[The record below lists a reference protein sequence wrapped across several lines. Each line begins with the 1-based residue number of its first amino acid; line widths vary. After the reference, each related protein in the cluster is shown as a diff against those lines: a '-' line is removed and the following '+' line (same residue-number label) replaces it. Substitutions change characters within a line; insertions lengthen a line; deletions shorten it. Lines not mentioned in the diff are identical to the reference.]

1 MSSRMG
7 GSIASIG
14 TLAKVLSREHTV
26 EVWTSDH
33 DSEYLDPAVSSV
45 CTVRMF
51 RLASKPF
58 FLAPGLLPAL
68 ISEGRKFDA
77 FNVFHFWTF
86 TGLVAGLILPFQQ
99 APSFIHTQGIFLPVA
114 LRHHRRRK
122 QVARLLGAARLLSR
136 FTAVI
141 ACNPVEVPAIRK
153 WGSPKT
159 IHVLRNPV
167 IPVPAER
174 GGLRGRLGLSEDVRV
189 VAYLNRFDPIKRVVE
204 LCQAFRVVQD
214 RCQDTVFVLAGDAAT
229 PYGRE
234 VQAYAARSGLRAR
247 FLGHLGLRDK
257 WSLLADA
264 DVLCQYS
271 AQEAHSNALTE
282 ALSAGVPVVAS
293 RGCNFD
299 EIGTEGAGF
308 NVDSVEEMANATIR
322 LLEDDG
328 LRGRMSAQAL
338 QLARNYTPEAAAK
351 TYLRIYNE
359 CRSPGIPAVGDAAP
373 VHPESRS

>member
-1 MSSRMG
+1 MG

-14 TLAKVLSREHTV
+14 TLARVLSREHTV

-33 DSEYLDPAVSSV
+33 DSEYLDSAVSSV

-51 RLASKPF
+51 RLASRPF

-86 TGLVAGLILPFQQ
+86 TGLVAGLILPRLQ
-99 APSFIHTQGIFLPVA
+99 APLFIHTQGIFLPVA

-122 QVARLLGAARLLSR
+122 QLARLLGAPYLLSR
-136 FTAVI
+136 FAVI

-159 IHVLRNPV
+159 IHVLPNPV
-167 IPVPAER
+167 IPVPTER
-174 GGLRGRLGLSEDVRV
+174 GGLRGRLGLSDDVRV

-204 LCQAFRVVQD
+204 LCRAFRVVQD
-214 RCQDTVFVLAGDAAT
+214 RRQDTVFVLAGDAAT

-234 VQAYAARSGLRAR
+234 VQAYSARSGLRAH
-247 FLGHLGLRDK
+247 FLGHLGPREK

-282 ALSAGVPVVAS
+282 ALTAGVPVVAS

-328 LRGRMSAQAL
+328 LRRQMSAQAL

-359 CRSPGIPAVGDAAP
+359 CRSPCIPAAGAAPP
-373 VHPESRS
+373 VHPESRL